1 VERGREL
8 IVSDGEKRPRRA
20 KTGMWL
26 GILLGIAIGVVVAL
40 LLAPQPGEETRRQ
53 LAEQRGQIRRRFDEA
68 IEQGREAYDRSR
80 EEVLNRVKQPEAA
93 H

>member
-1 VERGREL
+1 M
-8 IVSDGEKRPRRA
+8 SDGEKRPRRA
-20 KTGMWL
+20 KTGIWL
-26 GILLGIAIGVVVAL
+26 GILIGVVVGIVVAL

-53 LAEQRGQIRRRFDEA
+53 LAEQRGQIRRRFSEA

-80 EEVLNRVKQPEAA
+80 EEVLNRVKQPEAT

>member
-8 IVSDGEKRPRRA
+8 IVSDEEKRPRRA
-20 KTGMWL
+20 KTGIWL
-26 GILLGIAIGVVVAL
+26 GILLGIAIGVIVAL

-53 LAEQRGQIRRRFDEA
+53 LAEQRGQMRRRFGEA

-80 EEVLNRVKQPEAA
+80 EEVLNRVKQPETA

>member
-1 VERGREL
+1 
-8 IVSDGEKRPRRA
+8 VSDVEKRPGRA
-20 KTGMWL
+20 KTGIWV
-26 GILLGIAIGVVVAL
+26 GILVGIVVGIVVAL

-53 LAEQRGQIRRRFDEA
+53 LAEQRSQIRRRFDEA

-80 EEVLNRVKQPEAA
+80 EEVLNRVKQPETA